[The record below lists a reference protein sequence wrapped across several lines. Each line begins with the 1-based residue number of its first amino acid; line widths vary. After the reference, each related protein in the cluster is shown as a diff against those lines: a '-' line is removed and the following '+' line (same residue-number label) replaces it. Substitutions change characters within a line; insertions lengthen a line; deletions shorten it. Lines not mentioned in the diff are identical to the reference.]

1 MASSNA
7 TNILVVD
14 DEPSMLGYMRT
25 LLELDA
31 HRVETASSGEDALQ
45 RVRRD
50 PQPGVVLLDLL
61 MPGLDGLETLEKMRE
76 IRPNLKV
83 VMLSCVSDTRKV
95 VQAIRLGAQDYL
107 TKPFNK
113 AELDGVLRHCFQ
125 NQQALQESYAEAEPL
140 GDDTY
145 FVSASAAMR
154 RIRSQVAQV
163 AKVDVP
169 VLMLGESGTGKE
181 VVARL
186 VHKMSARAHR
196 TFLKVNCA
204 AVPADLLESE
214 LFGYEPGAFT
224 GANRP
229 KPGKFELCNKGTI
242 LLDEIGEMPP
252 LLQAKLLHVLQDQT
266 FSRLGGRTTISVDVR
281 ILAATNIDVQQAL
294 ATRKLREDLYYRLNA
309 FTLQIP
315 ALRDRKEEVPLLLKH
330 FMTRIAERYGRPPLP
345 FSPALQ
351 DACLKHSWPGNVRE
365 LENLVKRYLILADE
379 VQVIREL
386 EPKNASSPEGAPKPQ
401 ETSNGGLKS
410 LVRSLKDEAE
420 AEAIARTLEQ
430 TNWNRKEAARILN
443 ISYKA
448 LLYKTR
454 QYGIEGP
461 GRQSSRIATTA

>member
-1 MASSNA
+1 MVASNA
-7 TNILVVD
+7 TSILVVD

-50 PQPGVVLLDLL
+50 PQPNVVLLDLL

-76 IRPNLKV
+76 VRPNLKV
-83 VMLSCVSDTRKV
+83 VILSCVSDTRKV

-113 AELDGVLRHCFQ
+113 TELDAVLRHCFQ
-125 NQQALQESYAEAEPL
+125 NQQTLEDGCAEAEPL

-145 FVSASAAMR
+145 FVASSAAMR
-154 RIRSQVAQV
+154 RIRTQVAQV

-186 VHKMSARAHR
+186 IHKMSARAHR

-204 AVPADLLESE
+204 AVPGELLESE

-224 GANRP
+224 GANRS

-294 ATRKLREDLYYRLNA
+294 ATKKLREDLYYRLNA

-315 ALRDRKEEVPLLLKH
+315 PLRERKEEVYLLLKH

-345 FSPALQ
+345 FSPTLL
-351 DACLKHSWPGNVRE
+351 DACLKYNWPGNVRE
-365 LENLVKRYLILADE
+365 LENFVKRYLILGDE
-379 VQVIREL
+379 TQVVCEL
-386 EPKNASSPEGAPKPQ
+386 DPRTSATPKSALKPQ
-401 ETSNGGLKS
+401 EAPNGGLKS

-420 AEAIARTLEQ
+420 AEAITRTLEQ

-461 GRQSSRIATTA
+461 GRQSSRFVNSA